1 MFDKEKTCNGGK
13 ERKSDTGIKAKTG
26 HRLWDVL
33 TFTGV
38 TVAVGGS
45 QPLQLYCHRHRIA
58 IVIIVSIF
66 VVKSLLNHNACPRY
80 IYTKKIED
88 ERSLKLKSSQ
98 QEICGLTSKGGYP
111 PCASLHNPQETTCE
125 RTRPVQY

>member
-13 ERKSDTGIKAKTG
+13 ERKSDGGIKAKTG

-45 QPLQLYCHRHRIA
+45 QPLQLYRHRHRIA
-58 IVIIVSIF
+58 IVI
-66 VVKSLLNHNACPRY
+66 VVIILVVAVLLVIISLLNHTACP
-80 IYTKKIED
+80 
-88 ERSLKLKSSQ
+88 
-98 QEICGLTSKGGYP
+98 
-111 PCASLHNPQETTCE
+111 
-125 RTRPVQY
+125 

>member
-1 MFDKEKTCNGGK
+1 MRFEGK
-13 ERKSDTGIKAKTG
+13 ERKSDGGIKAKTG

-58 IVIIVSIF
+58 IVIIVIIF
-66 VVKSLLNHNACPRY
+66 VVAVLLVIISLLNHTACP
-80 IYTKKIED
+80 
-88 ERSLKLKSSQ
+88 
-98 QEICGLTSKGGYP
+98 
-111 PCASLHNPQETTCE
+111 
-125 RTRPVQY
+125 

>member
-13 ERKSDTGIKAKTG
+13 ERKSDGGIKAKTG

-45 QPLQLYCHRHRIA
+45 QPLQLYCHRHK
-58 IVIIVSIF
+58 IVIII
-66 VVKSLLNHNACPRY
+66 VVIGTVVVFIVIKRLFNYLATDIRSSSSSLL
-80 IYTKKIED
+80 
-88 ERSLKLKSSQ
+88 SLSS
-98 QEICGLTSKGGYP
+98 S
-111 PCASLHNPQETTCE
+111 
-125 RTRPVQY
+125 

>member
-1 MFDKEKTCNGGK
+1 MRFEGRFLMCVCVCEKAWNGR
-13 ERKSDTGIKAKTG
+13 ERKSDAGIKAKSG

-58 IVIIVSIF
+58 IVIIVIIL
-66 VVKSLLNHNACPRY
+66 VVAVILVIISLLNHTACP
-80 IYTKKIED
+80 
-88 ERSLKLKSSQ
+88 
-98 QEICGLTSKGGYP
+98 
-111 PCASLHNPQETTCE
+111 
-125 RTRPVQY
+125 